1 VTPEYNACVDR
12 IFAALQRGDKRAAR
26 LWEERAT
33 KLADAA
39 RALANADGH
48 PFEPEEE

>member
-1 VTPEYNACVDR
+1 VTPEYNACV
-12 IFAALQRGDKRAAR
+12 IFAALQRGDKCAAR
-26 LWEERAT
+26 LWEARAT

-39 RALANADGH
+39 RAFENADGH